1 MGEILG
7 IITAVAVLFAVTTV
21 IIGLVKLIVEILI
34 VEPII
39 DIVNFTVS
47 ITKKISSSKEEGI
60 SLYDLY
66 KDVEE
71 GDYSYEFICR

>member
-1 MGEILG
+1 MKN
-7 IITAVAVLFAVTTV
+7 II
-21 IIGLVKLIVEILI
+21 
-34 VEPII
+34 
-39 DIVNFTVS
+39 
-47 ITKKISSSKEEGI
+47 KKIFSLFNFKGENDVDEDIIAYFKAKGENDVKGI